1 VKPTFFKTKAHLMI
15 CTGQS
20 CSEAGS
26 RFLFRS
32 VWQSFETEKLV
43 YYKSGGNLR
52 LTESGCLGSCQFAPS
67 AACYFKS
74 DDGNLGQAWYAK
86 LDHPQVMNIAR
97 ALYADLELP
106 ERNRY
111 DSSRDDSGRDD

>member
-1 VKPTFFKTKAHLMI
+1 LKPTFFKTKAHLMI
-15 CTGQS
+15 CTGSS

-26 RFLFRS
+26 KFLFRS
-32 VWQSFETEKLV
+32 VWQSLETEKLV

-67 AACYFKS
+67 AACYFER
-74 DDGNLGQAWYAK
+74 DGKLEQAWYAK
-86 LDHPQVMNIAR
+86 LDHPQIVTIAR
-97 ALYADLELP
+97 ALHGDQALP

-111 DSSRDDSGRDD
+111 DSSQDD

>member
-1 VKPTFFKTKAHLMI
+1 LKPTFFKTKAHLMV
-15 CTGQS
+15 CTGQR

-26 RFLFRS
+26 RFLFQS

-52 LTESGCLGSCQFAPS
+52 LTESGCLGSCSFAPS
-67 AACYFKS
+67 AACYF
-74 DDGNLGQAWYAK
+74 DHDGKLEQAWYAK
-86 LDHPQVMNIAR
+86 LDHPQIMTIAR
-97 ALYADLELP
+97 ALHAGQDLP

-111 DSSRDDSGRDD
+111 DSSPEDAND

>member
-1 VKPTFFKTKAHLMI
+1 MI

-52 LTESGCLGSCQFAPS
+52 LTESGCLGACQFAPS
-67 AACYFKS
+67 AACYFKT
-74 DDGNLGQAWYAK
+74 DTGQLEQAWYAK
-86 LDHPQVMNIAR
+86 LDHPQIMTIAR
-97 ALYADLELP
+97 ALHVGQELP

-111 DSSRDDSGRDD
+111 DLSQNDLSADD